1 MNNLDTTQL
10 IVLIGVLV
18 IVLAIIAWM
27 LVFLKRFQ
35 KGRGPLGSVMQQN
48 HELVRESLAAA
59 KEGLQVERELLATQ
73 KETNELLKQALAKIE
88 KKT

>member
-10 IVLIGVLV
+10 ILLIGVLV
-18 IVLAIIAWM
+18 IILAIIAWM
-27 LVFLKRFQ
+27 LVFLKRIQ
-35 KGRGPLGSVMQQN
+35 KGRGPLGSVLQQN